1 MSDAFRDQNFVTTLL
16 GTSSS
21 DGFTPINVYVDPVT
35 HRLLV
40 DMSGDAGTVTS
51 VAQTFTGGLI
61 SVSGSP
67 ITTSGTLALTVAGT
81 SGGVPYFSSSSTWAT
96 SAALAA
102 NALVIGGGAGAAPAT
117 TTTGTGVV
125 TALGVNVGSAG
136 AFVVNG
142 GALGTPSSGTVTNL
156 TGTASI
162 NINGTV
168 GATTPAAGTFT
179 TGTINTSLTMADAAN
194 IVLNTTTGTK
204 IGTAT
209 TQKLGFFN
217 SAPITQPTGSVI
229 TALQNLGLGASL
241 TIPASTITSGAAL
254 TKTDD
259 TNVTLTLGGSPT
271 TALLA
276 ASSLTL
282 GWTGTLA
289 VARGGTGGG
298 SASITLFNNITG
310 YTASGATGTTST
322 NLVFST
328 SPSITTPTFVTNAT
342 VPLIIGGTGTTST
355 LTYKT
360 TTGVGTTGADHIFVG
375 GNNGGTE
382 LMRILNSGSV
392 GVNTPSPSAIG
403 TCFNVYG
410 NAGSVST
417 IAIEGDNASKFL
429 VAYSGSSTDN
439 AALYFK
445 TSLRLGTATAK
456 DATGFSVIATVDAT
470 GLSLGTSLALTTGT
484 IELGAASDTT
494 ISRVSAGVIAVEGVT
509 VATTSNT
516 LTFSNKSV
524 SDTLLLAEGA
534 SVGLDPSL
542 SADGTWSGTT
552 ITGTSG
558 YSQAFGDLVYLDP
571 TDSRWEACDANAASG
586 ADGDSRG
593 LVGMVV
599 VTGTDG
605 NSCTVLLNGVIRADT
620 NFPTFTI
627 NNPIYIS
634 ETAGDVTQTQP
645 TTTDVV
651 IRIIGAALTADSMYF
666 NPDQTWISHT

>member
-81 SGGVPYFSSSSTWAT
+81 SGGIPYFSSSSTWAT

-125 TALGVNVGSAG
+125 TALGVNVGTAG

-382 LMRILNSGSV
+382 LMRILNGGSV

-410 NAGSVST
+410 NTGSVST
-417 IAIEGDNASKFL
+417 LALEGDAAAKFL
-429 VAYSGSSTDN
+429 VAYSGSSSDN
-439 AALYFK
+439 AAIYFK
-445 TSLRLGTATAK
+445 TSLRLGTATTK
-456 DATGFSVIATVDAT
+456 DATGLTVIATIDST
-470 GLSLGTSLALTTGT
+470 GLSLGTSLSLTTGT

-509 VATTSNT
+509 VATSSNT

-524 SDTLLLAEGA
+524 SGTLLLAEGA

-651 IRIIGAALTADSMYF
+651 IRVIGAALTADSMYF